1 MTTRTTFTTWRLLV
15 LALAAGCA
23 PEALDDGGASAL
35 ESTAATPVI
44 TFGADWSQRVTGTL
58 VAGRPVRID
67 YAAARLPQCRG
78 ETNNLPAWAIG
89 GYFRVNGGA
98 AQGFGVAPASAQTPS
113 PVTITLPNATG
124 TLELWFQVTNRWG
137 CNAWDSNYG
146 RNYAFTVAADPR
158 APGWVGD
165 GASVISRAT
174 CDGGPCDR
182 DRRPLADAWTYETYA
197 RQRAAIRVVTFDVW
211 KQGVT
216 DRDNP
221 DIWRQL
227 DVRMYSRFGGAGAFQ
242 MRYVSFDRRVGNNAR
257 YAVDL
262 RAVDPLPDSPAAATG
277 CPAVPLA
284 PTPDGAYVST
294 AFEYY
299 FTVNGVEYRP
309 AGGGVF
315 RGVFS
320 NYRTARLEACLP
332 R

>member
-1 MTTRTTFTTWRLLV
+1 MKHTIHRTARLFAV
-15 LALAAGCA
+15 TVMAGCA
-23 PEALDDGGASAL
+23 PEVADTDGATAL
-35 ESTAATPVI
+35 ESTAAPATI
-44 TFGADWSQRVTGTL
+44 TFRANWTQSVTGTL
-58 VAGRPVRID
+58 SAGSPVRIE
-67 YAAARLPQCRG
+67 YAPERLAQCRG
-78 ETNNLPAWAIG
+78 ESNNLPAWAIG

-98 AQGFGVAPASAQTPS
+98 AQTFGVAPTSAQTPS
-113 PVTITLPNATG
+113 PVTITLPNTTG
-124 TLELWFQVTNRWG
+124 TLELWFQNTNRWG

-146 RNYAFTVAADPR
+146 RNYTFTVVADPR

-182 DRRPLADAWTYETYA
+182 DRRPLTERWTYETYA

-221 DIWRQL
+221 ELWRQL
-227 DVRMYSRFGGAGAFQ
+227 DVRMYSRFGSAGAFRMQ
-242 MRYVSFDRRVGNNAR
+242 HVNFDRRVGNNAR

-262 RAVDPLPDSPAAATG
+262 RGIDPLPDSPTSAP
-277 CPAVPLA
+277 CPNVPLA

-294 AFEYY
+294 LFEYY

-309 AGGGVF
+309 SSGAVF
-315 RGVFS
+315 QGVFS
-320 NYRTARLEACLP
+320 NYRNARLEACLP
-332 R
+332 H